1 MMLTMSKVIPV
12 ALRAGVHRLIPR
24 LIVVAAFT
32 LPVGTVVAAPTVP
45 DTVTWEEGIEYST
58 PEGESLKL
66 NLARPKSGEGP
77 FPAVICIHGGGFRA
91 GTRDG
96 YDQLAVRVIVTTV
109 PECYQ
114 VLGLVHTT
122 WPPVPGEFDDYIANP
137 KESLYRS
144 LHTTVLIPG
153 GQPCEVQIRTA
164 EMHEMAEHGIAA
176 HWRYKDGYKRS
187 DQKFDDKIVWLRS
200 LMSWRNEVADGS
212 EVQLDGRSIA
222 DWERYRDDCLMA
234 VQAAVK
240 ATKLKHGIAPD
251 A

>member
-96 YDQLAVRVIVTTV
+96 YDQLCVRLAERGYVAATIS
-109 PECYQ
+109 Y
-114 VLGLVHTT
+114 L
-122 WPPVPGEFDDYIANP
+122 
-137 KESLYRS
+137 SLI
-144 LHTTVLIPG
+144 HI
-153 GQPCEVQIRTA
+153 
-164 EMHEMAEHGIAA
+164 
-176 HWRYKDGYKRS
+176 
-187 DQKFDDKIVWLRS
+187 
-200 LMSWRNEVADGS
+200 
-212 EVQLDGRSIA
+212 
-222 DWERYRDDCLMA
+222 
-234 VQAAVK
+234 
-240 ATKLKHGIAPD
+240 
-251 A
+251 